1 MKKIAILENDK
12 KQRFKLI
19 VDKLPL
25 EKFIP
30 AAFLVFLLIFI
41 ILSLITYNNIEIYK
55 NSVVMVD
62 HTNDILRKTDQI
74 NLVLSNIQLHR
85 RGYIVRGDL
94 KYLEDYRNSKVSLKV
109 MMQTLE
115 SITSSN
121 ENQQRNI
128 AKLKENADKSIML
141 LDSSLTL
148 FEKIKKTDDIQ
159 TGLALQSQDYM
170 EKCFSAASLIKQE
183 EFTLLEQRQSK
194 SKNSLANTQIF
205 IIITSTFAF
214 VLLGLSL
221 FVSKKL
227 IRNKNETEELL
238 KQSYDELEDKVEERT
253 AELKQANENLVSE
266 IKSRERIE
274 NSLRESES
282 RFREMADFA
291 PVLIWMSGKN
301 KRFTYVNKVWC
312 DTTGRSE
319 AETIGNGWID
329 DIHPDDLENC
339 LHTYAVSFDER
350 VSFELELR
358 IRSADGGYRWFLN
371 KGIPRFTGSEFE
383 GFIGICADIH
393 LKKRNERF
401 LKIQYAVSRT
411 LAESTDTVSA
421 LKNVLENICEGV
433 NWKFGIA
440 WIVKDNKLVQETLWG
455 QKTSDVDDYLEY
467 YDKSFELESGKGLP
481 GIVLKEKKS
490 LWIENIAED
499 DRLLRRDGLS
509 KLGWNSAFGIPI
521 SDSGR
526 VIAVIE
532 CFNKDFLSAKDDLLG
547 ILETVGRQVGNFLER
562 KRAEE
567 DLKIAYDGLETRVN
581 ERTIELANILNRLLD
596 EMATK
601 EKVQN
606 KLKLYGHALRGI
618 RESVYITDLQN
629 RVIFVNPAFEVCYGY
644 LESEIL
650 GQPVP
655 VLYSESVSEEK
666 RKEILSAALK
676 TGWKGDFT
684 NQRKD
689 GTEFCVYLSASV
701 IRNEDGKVD
710 SIVGIVRD
718 VTEEKDTQ
726 DLLDK
731 RNSLLK
737 LLNDVALGTNKLEN
751 LDECLQFVIDKIC
764 EYTGWSIGHYLSF
777 ENDTLIDSGIW
788 NSELA
793 PEYDVFRVVSGE
805 PGAIENIPL
814 YTSIVESNEPVWVPI
829 EDVAEGKS
837 NSKFSLSMEVGLKTI
852 IMLPVL
858 SAGKLIGLLEFFHL
872 RDINYDAETV
882 NGLRNITSELGG
894 FAERIGFIQMIRERE
909 KHFKAIADT
918 ANDVILTVNSKG
930 DIIYSN
936 NRLFDMFGYK
946 PEEINNRPVSV
957 LMPEE
962 FHSSHNG
969 AFSKVVST
977 GKSTLIGKTLELTG
991 RKQNGDKFPIELSLA
1006 MWEMNGEPFFTGMIR
1021 DISLRKQIETELI
1034 DSRNSLLEAQSI
1046 ARMGNWEWDVKSNDI
1061 KWSDEMYR
1069 IYEMEPAEFDHT
1081 FQGFVSRLHEDSREE
1096 VSRNIERT
1104 LNEKVPFEFY
1114 ERIVTPAGKVKILRS
1129 QGGVKTD
1136 ANENVIKLVGTCLD
1150 VTEIREAEEKI
1161 RENEEWLRLIMS
1173 SLKDYAI
1180 ITMDK
1185 DGFIQS
1191 WNKGAEEIKGYKEEE
1206 ILGKHISVFYT
1217 KNEVID
1223 DEPSVNL
1230 QKAVEYGSYERE
1242 GWRVKKD
1249 GSLFLADIIFTPL
1262 YDDKGSLTGF
1272 VKVTRDITEKKRNEE
1287 AIVASEKQLREAQK
1301 MAKLGSW
1308 EWDAKNDEVRWSEEM
1323 YNLFEVEPG
1332 TKITNQYYLSLLDE
1346 ENMDT
1351 RSRAINN
1358 AIEDGKS
1365 FNYFLNYRTRSGGIK
1380 ILNSQGEVELDSDGN
1395 VARMVGT
1402 VMDITVIKEA
1412 EDKIRES
1419 EKLLRTAQQIAK
1431 LGTWKRDIKTD
1442 TVEWSEEMYKIFE
1455 IPNEGKIIDG
1465 SFFMNFVLD
1474 DDARMLKELAEK
1486 ALEEKRPYGYE
1497 YRIITAS
1504 GKIKFLKAHGEIF
1517 LDPNGNVETEL
1528 GTVFD
1533 ITDIKQAQEK
1543 IERSEK
1549 QLKEAQ
1555 SIAKIGSWEANYKT
1569 GSISWSDEIYR
1580 LHEIDPG
1587 VGPLKYDQLFEFIHP
1602 DDLPKMKVILNK
1614 LKKYPENLEMDY
1626 RLVTREGRLK
1636 YVTLD
1641 VRIDHDE
1648 KNKPRRMF
1656 GSIQDITDIKLVE
1669 EELRKTNARLI
1680 EAQKELIHNEKL
1692 AALGRF
1698 SSGIAHEIR
1707 NPLANISAL
1716 AQLLSKSKIEDE
1728 KMKKHLKYI
1737 LVNSDIANKIIKDL
1751 LNFAAPE
1758 DLIYSALNTHEVLD
1772 NIVNSIEARCEESTI
1787 LLKKSIDPGLPGIK
1801 ADRMKL
1807 ENALMNFLSNAIEAM
1822 PDGGNLLVNAEMS
1835 KMKEELIIDIVDS
1848 GQGIPTENLDK
1859 IFEPFFTTKESG
1871 TGLGLGLAYQ
1881 TIKSHHGILNI
1892 DSEPGKGTH
1901 VQIRLPINN
1910 GVL

>member
-1 MKKIAILENDK
+1 MKKIAILENHK
-12 KQRFKLI
+12 KQKFKSL
-19 VDKLPL
+19 VEKLPL

-30 AAFLVFLLIFI
+30 AAFLVFLLCFI
-41 ILSLITYNNIEIYK
+41 ILSLITYNSIEVYK
-55 NSVVMVD
+55 KSGDMVD
-62 HTNDILRKTDQI
+62 HTNDVLQRTDQI
-74 NLVLSNIQLHR
+74 NFVLSNIQLQR
-85 RGYIVRGDL
+85 RGYVVRENVN
-94 KYLEDYRNSKVSLKV
+94 YLEDYRNSKASLNV
-109 MMQTLE
+109 MLRKLE
-115 SITSSN
+115 SITFDN
-121 ENQQRNI
+121 DIQQQNI
-128 AKLKENADKSIML
+128 DELEKNAVNSIAL
-141 LDSSLTL
+141 LDSSLVL
-148 FEKIKKTDDIQ
+148 FELTKKVDSIQ

-170 EKCFSAASLIKQE
+170 DKCYRAANLIKQE
-183 EFTLLEQRQSK
+183 EFKLLDERQNKSQR
-194 SKNSLANTQIF
+194 SLQNTQLF
-205 IIITSTFAF
+205 IVLTSAFAF
-214 VLLGLSL
+214 GLLALAL

-227 IRNKNETEELL
+227 IKNKNDAETLL
-238 KQSYDELEDKVEERT
+238 KQSYDELEDKVDERT
-253 AELKQANENLVSE
+253 SELKEANENLVAE
-266 IKSRERIE
+266 IESRVRIE

-291 PVLIWMSGKN
+291 PVLIWMSGRN

-350 VSFELELR
+350 VSFELEFR
-358 IRSADGGYRWFLN
+358 IRSAEGGYRWFLN
-371 KGIPRFTGSEFE
+371 KGIPRFTGDEFE

-393 LKKRNERF
+393 LKKRNERY

-411 LAESTDTVSA
+411 LAESTNTESA
-421 LKNVLENICEGV
+421 LRNVLQNICEGV

-440 WIVKDNKLVQETLWG
+440 WIVKDKKLVQEAFWG
-455 QKTSDVDDYLEY
+455 HNKFDVNDYLEQ
-467 YDKSFELESGKGLP
+467 YDQSFELESGKGIP

-490 LWIENIAED
+490 VWIENIADD
-499 DRLLRRDGLS
+499 DRIVRKKGLL
-509 KLGWNSAFGIPI
+509 KLGWNSAFAIPI

-526 VIAVIE
+526 IMAVIE
-532 CFNKDFLSAKDDLLG
+532 CFNKDPLTAKEDLLE
-547 ILETVGRQVGNFLER
+547 ILESVGRQVGNFLER
-562 KRAEE
+562 KKAEE
-567 DLKIAYDGLETRVN
+567 NLKIAYDDLETRVN
-581 ERTIELANILNRLLD
+581 ERTIELANTLNRLLD

-606 KLKLYGHALRGI
+606 RLKLFGHALRGI

-629 RVIFVNPAFEVCYGY
+629 RVIFVNPAFEVCYGF
-644 LESEIL
+644 LESEVL
-650 GQPVP
+650 GQLVP
-655 VLYSESVSEEK
+655 VLYSETVSEEK

-689 GTEFCVYLSASV
+689 GTEFCAYLSASV

-718 VTEEKDTQ
+718 ITEEKDTQ

-731 RNSLLK
+731 RNSLLR
-737 LLNDVALGTNKLEN
+737 LLNDVALGTNKLVS
-751 LDECLQFVIDKIC
+751 LDDCLQFVIDKIC
-764 EYTGWSIGHYLSF
+764 EYTGWSIGHYISF
-777 ENDTLIDSGIW
+777 ENDSLADSGIW
-788 NSELA
+788 NTTLL
-793 PEYDVFRVVSGE
+793 PEYDLFRAVSGE
-805 PGAIENIPL
+805 PAASENIPL
-814 YTSIVESNEPVWVPI
+814 YSSIIRSNEPAWEAI
-829 EDVAEGKS
+829 EDAAVQKN
-837 NSKFSLSMEVGLKTI
+837 NSKLSVSMQVGLKTI
-852 IMLPVL
+852 IVLPVI
-858 SAGKLIGLLEFFHL
+858 SAGKLIGLLEFLHVEK
-872 RDINYDAETV
+872 IEYDAETI

-894 FAERIGFIQMIRERE
+894 FAERIGYIEMISERE

-918 ANDVILTVNSKG
+918 ANDVILTVNSSG
-930 DIIYSN
+930 EIVYSN
-936 NRLFDMFGYK
+936 NRLIDVFGFK
-946 PEEINNRPVSV
+946 PEEINHKPVSV

-962 FHSSHNG
+962 FRNQHSK
-969 AFSKVVST
+969 AFNNVVET
-977 GKSTLIGKTLELTG
+977 GKANLIGKTIELTG
-991 RKQNGDKFPIELSLA
+991 KHQNGEEFPIELSLA
-1006 MWEMNGEPFFTGMIR
+1006 KWEMNGEPFFTGMIR
-1021 DISLRKQIETELI
+1021 DISRRKQIETELI
-1034 DSRNSLLEAQSI
+1034 ESRNSLLEAQSI
-1046 ARMGNWEWDVKSNDI
+1046 ARMGNWEWDVRSNDI

-1069 IYEMEPAEFDHT
+1069 IYEMQPAEFDHT

-1096 VSRNIERT
+1096 VRRNIERT

-1136 ANENVIKLVGTCLD
+1136 ANKEVVKLVGTCLD
-1150 VTEIREAEEKI
+1150 VTEIREAEERI

-1173 SLKDYAI
+1173 SIRDYAI

-1191 WNKGAEEIKGYKEEE
+1191 WSKGAEQIKGYKEEE
-1206 ILGKHISVFYT
+1206 ILGKHISIFYT
-1217 KNEVID
+1217 KGDVVD
-1223 DEPSVNL
+1223 DEPSINMG
-1230 QKAVEYGSYERE
+1230 KAVQFGSYEKE

-1249 GSLFLADIIFTPL
+1249 GTLFLADIIFTPL
-1262 YDDKGSLTGF
+1262 YDEKEALTGF
-1272 VKVTRDITEKKRNEE
+1272 VKVTRDVTEKKRNEE
-1287 AIVASEKQLREAQK
+1287 AIVASEKQLREAQR

-1308 EWDAKNDEVRWSEEM
+1308 EWDAKNDKVRWSEEM
-1323 YNLFEVEPG
+1323 YNLFDVEPG
-1332 TKITNQYYLSLLDE
+1332 TEITNELYLNLLDE
-1346 ENMDT
+1346 EN
-1351 RSRAINN
+1351 REKRKQ
-1358 AIEDGKS
+1358 AIETASESGKP
-1365 FNYFLNYRTRSGGIK
+1365 FNYLLNYRTRTGNMK
-1380 ILNSQGEVELDSDGN
+1380 ILSSQGEIELDAEGN
-1395 VARMVGT
+1395 ISRMVGT
-1402 VMDITVIKEA
+1402 VMDVTVLKEA
-1412 EDKIRES
+1412 EVKIVES

-1442 TVEWSEEMYKIFE
+1442 TVEWSEEMYNIFE
-1455 IPNEGKIIDG
+1455 VPNDGKKIDG

-1474 DDARMLKELAEK
+1474 DDARMLNELAKK
-1486 ALEEKRPYGYE
+1486 ALEEKKPYGYE
-1497 YRIITAS
+1497 YRITTES
-1504 GKIKFLKAHGEIF
+1504 GKIKFLKAHGEFF
-1517 LDPNGNVETEL
+1517 LDLNGNVETEL
-1528 GTVFD
+1528 GTIFD
-1533 ITDIKQAQEK
+1533 ISDIKLAQEK

-1580 LHEIDPG
+1580 LHEIYPG
-1587 VGPLKYDQLFEFIHP
+1587 EAPLEYDHLIEFVHP
-1602 DDLPKMKVILNK
+1602 EDRPKMQSIIEK
-1614 LKKYPENLEMDY
+1614 LKKDPENLEMDY
-1626 RLVTREGRLK
+1626 RLVTREGRMK

-1641 VRIDHDE
+1641 VRIDFDDR
-1648 KNKPRRMF
+1648 KRPWRMF

-1669 EELRKTNARLI
+1669 DELRKTNARLL

-1758 DLIYSALNTHEVLD
+1758 DLVYSAFNTYDVLD
-1772 NIVNSIEARCEESTI
+1772 NITNSIEARCEESRI
-1787 LLKKSIDPGLPGIK
+1787 LLTKKIENSLPDIR
-1801 ADRMKL
+1801 ADKMKL
-1807 ENALMNFLSNAIEAM
+1807 ENALMNFLSNAVDAM
-1822 PDGGNLLVNAEMS
+1822 PEGGNLNVNAKMS
-1835 KMKEELIIDIVDS
+1835 KLKEELVIDIIDT
-1848 GQGIPTENLDK
+1848 GQGIPPENLDK
-1859 IFEPFFTTKESG
+1859 IFEPFFTTKETG

-1892 DSEPGKGTH
+1892 ESEPGKGTH
-1901 VQIRLPINN
+1901 VQIRLPINK